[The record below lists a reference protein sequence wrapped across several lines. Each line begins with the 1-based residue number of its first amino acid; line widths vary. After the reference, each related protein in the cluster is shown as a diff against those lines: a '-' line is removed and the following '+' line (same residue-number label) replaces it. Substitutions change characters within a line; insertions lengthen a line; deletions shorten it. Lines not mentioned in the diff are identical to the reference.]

1 MRPISLHV
9 PIRLRFG
16 FFQHLS
22 ITRIH
27 RNLKIEEGVNE
38 DRKRRNGGRWRSGRK
53 RRSVVDRRTNRHN
66 LPRYGQA
73 QRANLRMARVL
84 DRLDCVSRINE
95 TLESGFVYDLCNV
108 TKHRK
113 MLSRC
118 KTSEE
123 RKCGRGRASTDEVKG
138 VRRVEIFETSTA
150 IFRQFGGRILASTNC
165 IDPTSIAE

>member
-1 MRPISLHV
+1 MEGDGEVAGKEGALWTEGRIVIIYHV
-9 PIRLRFG
+9 M
-16 FFQHLS
+16 
-22 ITRIH
+22 
-27 RNLKIEEGVNE
+27 
-38 DRKRRNGGRWRSGRK
+38 GRHKG
-53 RRSVVDRRTNRHN
+53 
-66 LPRYGQA
+66 
-73 QRANLRMARVL
+73 ANLRMARVL

-95 TLESGFVYDLCNV
+95 TLESGLVYDLCNV

-123 RKCGRGRASTDEVKG
+123 RKCGRGRASTDEIKG

-150 IFRQFGGRILASTNC
+150 IFRQFGGRILTSTNC

>member
-1 MRPISLHV
+1 MEGDGEVAGKEGALWTE
-9 PIRLRFG
+9 G
-16 FFQHLS
+16 
-22 ITRIH
+22 RIVIIY
-27 RNLKIEEGVNE
+27 LVM
-38 DRKRRNGGRWRSGRK
+38 GRHKGE
-53 RRSVVDRRTNRHN
+53 
-66 LPRYGQA
+66 
-73 QRANLRMARVL
+73 NLRMARVL

-95 TLESGFVYDLCNV
+95 TLESGLVYDLCNV

-123 RKCGRGRASTDEVKG
+123 RKCGRGRASTDEIKG

-150 IFRQFGGRILASTNC
+150 IFRQFGGRILGSTNC